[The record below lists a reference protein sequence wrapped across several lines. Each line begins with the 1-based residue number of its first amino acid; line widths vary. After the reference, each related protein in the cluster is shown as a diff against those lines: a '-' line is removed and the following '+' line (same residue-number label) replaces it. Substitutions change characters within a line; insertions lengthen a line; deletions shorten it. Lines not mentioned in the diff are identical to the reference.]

1 MPESETQRIPKGWLG
16 SRILPLIVRMILGAL
31 FLLASID
38 KILYPQIFAEAITNY
53 RILPDAV
60 INLTAIVLP
69 WMEFLVGLCLVSGIW
84 VPGASLLSALLL
96 MVFLGATLFNVARG
110 LDIEC
115 GCFILTDEAD
125 STASMLRYVVR
136 DALLLLMALYLV
148 KKKQSQKPAPLR
160 KKSWFDC

>member
-1 MPESETQRIPKGWLG
+1 MPEGRGQRILKGPHR
-16 SRILPLIVRMILGAL
+16 SRILPLVIRMILGIV

-38 KILYPQIFAEAITNY
+38 KILHPEAFAEAITNY
-53 RILPDAV
+53 RILPDAI

-69 WMEFLVGLCLVSGIW
+69 WIELMVGLCLVSGIW

-96 MVFLGATLFNVARG
+96 MVFLGAILFNVARG

-125 STASMLRYVVR
+125 STASMLWYVVR

-148 KKKQSQKPAPLR
+148 KKSRA
-160 KKSWFDC
+160 